1 MMPLNDITAHL
12 SGPELVCALFGVGI
26 ALGLLTGLFGV
37 GGGFAIVPLLKVVFG
52 IDDSLAVGSSLSFMV
67 GTSATGFAR
76 HLKLG
81 NAHRRAVVC
90 LASGSIIGVMGGHS
104 MHEWLRDSLADG
116 DVDKFKTTMN
126 ILFIVLLLGTAILMR
141 KERPEDH
148 TRLAPLQRMRIG
160 PFMSLPRYEIP
171 RISISGMILTGVGI
185 GVLTGALGVG
195 GGVLLVPLL
204 ITVVGMSVH
213 QAIATS
219 LGVVF
224 FAAFAGTI
232 RYGVDGRV
240 SLWIAISLLTGSVI
254 GVRMGVSLCQR
265 LNAHR
270 LKKYFTLL
278 VLAVAAMLAVD
289 VAVRY
294 FGS

>member
-1 MMPLNDITAHL
+1 MMPLEDITAYL
-12 SGPELVCALFGVGI
+12 SGIELVFALFGVGI

-67 GTSATGFAR
+67 GTSAAGFAR

-81 NAHRRAVVC
+81 NAHRRAVLC
-90 LASGSIIGVMGGHS
+90 LASGSIVGVMGGHAF
-104 MHEWLRDSLADG
+104 HEWLRDSLSGG
-116 DVDKFKTTMN
+116 DADKFKTTMN
-126 ILFIVLLLGTAILMR
+126 LLFIALLLATAFIVR
-141 KERPEDH
+141 KGRPENNS
-148 TRLAPLQRMRIG
+148 RLAPLQRMRIG

-171 RISISGMILTGVGI
+171 RISIPGMLLTGLVI
-185 GVLTGALGVG
+185 GVLTGTLGVG

-204 ITVVGMSVH
+204 ITVVGMSMH

-224 FAAFAGTI
+224 FAACAGAI
-232 RYGVDGRV
+232 RYGLDDKV

-254 GVRMGVSLCQR
+254 GVRIGVSLCQR
-265 LNAHR
+265 LNAQR
-270 LKKYFTLL
+270 LQKYFALL
-278 VLAVAAMLAVD
+278 VLTVAAMLTID
-289 VAVRY
+289 LIIRY
-294 FGS
+294 F